1 MPVMQP
7 KRLGIS
13 RSAAL
18 TEAYANADAGS
29 PELITLA
36 LYHPSFVDDDGN
48 DTAIYVVR
56 DNDSLRATLEM
67 DAPLHPGQE
76 VVFLPVQFDITL
88 PEESDTS
95 QAPTINITLDNA
107 SRVLMPYLREASMS
121 QTQIDVIVR
130 IYMPSDT
137 SAPHEDPPMRLVLRD
152 PQCSTDSVSA
162 TAGYADLANQKF
174 PRLLYTQDSHPGL
187 AAR

>member
-7 KRLGIS
+7 RRLGIS

-18 TEAYANADAGS
+18 TEAYANADSGE

-36 LYHPSFVDDDGN
+36 LYHPTFVDEDGN
-48 DTAIYVVR
+48 DTAIYVVQGYEP
-56 DNDSLRATLEM
+56 LRATLEL
-67 DAPLHPGQE
+67 DAPLSAGKE
-76 VVFLPVQFDITL
+76 VVFLPVQFGITL

-95 QAPTINITLDNA
+95 QAPTLNITLDNA
-107 SRVLMPYLREASMS
+107 SLELMPYLKEVSSS

-152 PQCSTDSVSA
+152 TQCGDDSVSA
-162 TAGYADLANQKF
+162 YVGYADLVNQKF

>member
-1 MPVMQP
+1 MMPP
-7 KRLGIS
+7 RLGIS
-13 RSAAL
+13 RSKAL
-18 TEAYANADAGS
+18 FEAHANADSGE

-36 LYHPSFVDDDGN
+36 LYHPSFVDADGN
-48 DTAIYVVR
+48 DAAIYVVR
-56 DNDSLRATLEM
+56 DYEPLRATLEQ
-67 DAPLHPGQE
+67 DAPLSAGKE
-76 VVFLPVQFDITL
+76 VTFLPVLFDITL

-95 QAPTINITLDNA
+95 QAPTVNITIDNA
-107 SRVLMPYLREASMS
+107 SRELMPYLREASSS

-152 PQCSTDSVSA
+152 VQCGVDTVSA
-162 TAGYADLANQKF
+162 TSCNADLANLKF
-174 PRLLYTQDSHPGL
+174 PSLLYTQDSHPGL